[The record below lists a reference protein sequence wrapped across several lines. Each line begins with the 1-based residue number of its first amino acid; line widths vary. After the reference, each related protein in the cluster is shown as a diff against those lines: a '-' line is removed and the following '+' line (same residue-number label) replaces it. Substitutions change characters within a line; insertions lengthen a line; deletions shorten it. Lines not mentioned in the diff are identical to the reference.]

1 MIRALILS
9 VMLAGAGLSA
19 PAMAQRAA
27 SPECRAP
34 MVQIGDGAGQG
45 VDFRVEIADTPA
57 LRAQGL
63 MFRTELPEQ
72 AGMLFVYEQ
81 PQHASFWM
89 KNTLIPLDMI
99 FMDSDGVVRHIH
111 RGAVPGDLTPV
122 PGAVPGDPQPLR
134 RFVLEIAAGEAD
146 RLGLAVGQRM
156 TYPYIPAGHEN
167 LPACAA

>member
-1 MIRALILS
+1 MIRALLLS
-9 VMLAGAGLSA
+9 AMLAGAGLSA
-19 PAMAQRAA
+19 PAMAQQATA
-27 SPECRAP
+27 PECRAP
-34 MVQIGDGAGQG
+34 MALIGDGAGKG
-45 VDFRVEIADTPA
+45 VAFHLEIADTPA

-63 MFRTELPEQ
+63 MFRTGLPEQ

-81 PQHASFWM
+81 PQFVSFWM

-99 FMDSDGVVRHIH
+99 FMDAEGVVRHIH
-111 RGAVPGDLTPV
+111 RGAVPGDLTPI

-146 RLGLAVGQRM
+146 RLGLAEGQRM
-156 TYPYIPAGHEN
+156 TYPHIPAGQEN